1 MDSNQTSQ
9 PTPTPEQ
16 KGGYNMAYVIVG
28 VFSLIVLAAV
38 AVPFTLN
45 VFKGGQDQTL
55 VDKQEVAE
63 DTKSLNAY
71 RDGTSAEAAK
81 AYVDGVD
88 ARIQAGNISDAARDL
103 LLLRKAGVMST
114 ARGDAETIKSN
125 AKVAT
130 QLFRD
135 FINRSNPNTSDLY
148 FRDFSIV
155 ALTRLNMQCCSVSY
169 EIMDGSIPLFNTFER
184 YTSMGYSK
192 SLAALL
198 ALDDATTQLS
208 EARKPDIM
216 NRLNSVDIAAKILIG
231 FKDELN
237 AETKSRLLQE
247 LSGAINEFSS
257 LRPLTFTEPNVI
269 MYEGGNK
276 MALAYDLYKSN
287 QPDGTSASVNAAI
300 DRQYEDAA
308 DAIRAQMKAAAD
320 IHGLNEVLFYNQIN
334 YLESIDRRY
343 GDAVNM
349 KKHNDAIDT
358 ILEILKTEPTI
369 TNIGLLYF
377 PGAAEWKKTNPD
389 EMKKLSAYTHFMDLS
404 KENADIAAYLKSINV
419 TW

>member
-148 FRDFSIV
+148 FRKRFKNFVHIDVRHFGAFAQTFQSN
-155 ALTRLNMQCCSVSY
+155 LNRINGRCSPHAQQQCHS
-169 EIMDGSIPLFNTFER
+169 
-184 YTSMGYSK
+184 
-192 SLAALL
+192 
-198 ALDDATTQLS
+198 
-208 EARKPDIM
+208 
-216 NRLNSVDIAAKILIG
+216 
-231 FKDELN
+231 
-237 AETKSRLLQE
+237 
-247 LSGAINEFSS
+247 
-257 LRPLTFTEPNVI
+257 PNQSPC
-269 MYEGGNK
+269 
-276 MALAYDLYKSN
+276 AFF
-287 QPDGTSASVNAAI
+287 
-300 DRQYEDAA
+300 
-308 DAIRAQMKAAAD
+308 
-320 IHGLNEVLFYNQIN
+320 H
-334 YLESIDRRY
+334 
-343 GDAVNM
+343 
-349 KKHNDAIDT
+349 
-358 ILEILKTEPTI
+358 
-369 TNIGLLYF
+369 
-377 PGAAEWKKTNPD
+377 
-389 EMKKLSAYTHFMDLS
+389 
-404 KENADIAAYLKSINV
+404 
-419 TW
+419 